1 MLTTDDYLFAVTVY
15 VAFRTINPDQGT
27 VAEVQQK
34 LLDNNVDWTQLYVVT
49 TDHCQ

>member
-1 MLTTDDYLFAVTVY
+1 MLTPADYLFAVTVY
-15 VAFRTINPDQGT
+15 AAFRSTNPDAGT

-34 LLDNNVDWTQLYVVT
+34 LLDNNIDWTQLYVAP